1 MMPEARVASGYPC
14 GVASI
19 GDLQVHRFGERA
31 LLLGVEAQADLHV
44 IAEALVEELR
54 AGGLEDVVPAD
65 RSLLVAFDGTDAGER
80 ALRRSIE
87 RAVARISDE
96 GLAPAASTARHRTI
110 PVMYGGADGPD
121 LDSTARLA
129 GISSREFVEFHTGRD
144 LTVQFLGFAP
154 GFAYLG
160 DVSAE
165 IVVPR
170 LVSPRTRTPAGSV
183 AVAEAYSGIYPADL
197 PGGWRVIGWT
207 PVLLFDPAAEL
218 PTYLLPGDTVRFEA
232 VGAGDRPAEPYR
244 PADWAR

>member
-1 MMPEARVASGYPC
+1 MAS
-14 GVASI
+14 V

-31 LLLGVEAQADLHV
+31 LLLGVDLQADVHA
-44 IAEALVEELR
+44 IAEALLGELR
-54 AGGLEDVVPAD
+54 AGRLEDVVPGD
-65 RSLLVAFDGTDAGER
+65 RTVLVVFDGTDAGER

-87 RAVARISDE
+87 QAVARISAE
-96 GLAPAASTARHRTI
+96 GRVPATPTARHRTI
-110 PVMYGGADGPD
+110 PVSYGGADGPD
-121 LDSTARLA
+121 LDATARLA
-129 GISSREFVEFHTGRD
+129 GISPPELIAFHTGRD

-160 DVSAE
+160 DVPAE

-170 LVSPRTRTPAGSV
+170 LASPRTRTRVGSV

-207 PVLLFDPAAEL
+207 PVLLFDPAADP

-232 VGAGDRPAEPYR
+232 VDAGDRPAEPYR

>member
-1 MMPEARVASGYPC
+1 MMEVRVASGYPW
-14 GVASI
+14 GVALV

-31 LLLGVEAQADLHV
+31 LLLRVDAQADVHA
-44 IAEALVEELR
+44 IAEALLGELR
-54 AGGLEDVVPAD
+54 AGGLEDVVPGD
-65 RSLLVAFDGTDAGER
+65 RSLLVVFDGTDSGER

-87 RAVARISDE
+87 QAVARIPAE
-96 GLAPAASTARHRTI
+96 GRVPATPTARHRTI
-110 PVMYGGADGPD
+110 PVSYGGADGPD
-121 LDSTARLA
+121 LDATARLA
-129 GISSREFVEFHTGRD
+129 GISSRELIAFHTDRD

-160 DVSAE
+160 DVPAE

-170 LVSPRTRTPAGSV
+170 LASPRTRTRAGSV

-207 PVLLFDPAAEL
+207 PVLLFDPAADP
-218 PTYLLPGDTVRFEA
+218 PTYLLPGDTVRFE
-232 VGAGDRPAEPYR
+232 VVAGRDLPARPYR